1 LQIDNS
7 GYITNDGAACGTGNG
22 TVNTGASG
30 QIAYYSGNG
39 TTLAGTGAVPVV
51 AGGTGASTV
60 AGALANLGGMS
71 LAQTSTQTMAGSLNL
86 PMLEG
91 TLNAD
96 QAQSPSG
103 VGNNG
108 IINSITQCASMAYEC
123 SILAPALYSM
133 TEGQPFGGAP
143 LNYYPPILN
152 GPASAQALGGSS
164 VGYNSL
170 ITSGPKPTQPTAM
183 FLDMRYGVPQWIFNQ
198 SQPVGTRFLA
208 SPTFAMNSVS
218 GPGAGPYGAF
228 ANALLL
234 QNMAFGGGR
243 NFYNDKTNLA
253 TLSLQSYKYTQ
264 AQGGGD
270 IDQYVLC
277 IGNGDCVGHTIDTIS
292 YGGPNTTGDEG
303 NESMRF
309 EAIEGGQVFGANVSS
324 ITTGTDGSITV
335 ATSSQTNKGF
345 VGEGRLLI
353 DLTQKY
359 NAGYISSIAASG
371 GNEIVTCTGCA
382 WDSTFG
388 TSTQTTLSAAV
399 ANPVSGTNSFPQ
411 PNVTLVVASSTGF
424 TVGNLACIW
433 DYDYECEEIT
443 AVGTGAVT
451 IATDRLPHPAGAYVT
466 TGGLAGRA
474 IEFEADR
481 VTPGNTNGIAT
492 NPDSGL
498 VSTIRNAI
506 PVMYNSSGN
515 QLAFFQSGN
524 TLPGQT
530 GQRTGRAYLAMGS
543 GGSVAL
549 TVAGGVVTS
558 CTASG
563 GTGYSGSGNPPVVA
577 ISGSY
582 TTAPLVYVYNSQN
595 SAGALNTCVVKN
607 PGTGVT
613 SATATIVPTNP
624 YDIYP
629 ATKVTGVYNV
639 ATGAVDGT
647 LYAEPPAGTFAA
659 GDAVEQPHY
668 FWQHTAGSNNVV
680 GQYIPSLGGAAHNA
694 VSYGMT
700 GVWQGSDAGFVM
712 RNNTNP
718 LVYEEYPAGTPW
730 IQGLGQLIPP
740 YAVSLSGPF
749 RSHINVDTPP
759 YGSTGQGVITV
770 GCGSLGCANW
780 TSGYNV
786 LAVAGN
792 GGSDGLSYNP
802 STRAWV
808 LSGNSFS
815 LNTSGGG
822 NVPIVSGSPTT
833 GHLALW
839 GGGTPETLI
848 DGGAPA
854 GSGTALMTG
863 PTSTVAND
871 GACFADSNGT
881 LMDCGFAPG
890 TVKSFGAPSVNWPSW
905 MVPTVAN
912 GTSTPSLS
920 VAVTSIPNSALA
932 NAATTV
938 NGQSCALGGNCA
950 VTVAAGT
957 LTGSTLAATVTGS
970 SLTSVGTVT
979 SGMWQGTAI
988 SPTYVST
995 GTSGANIPL
1004 LNGTNTW
1011 SASTTTFANGAASAD
1026 YVVIKPGL
1034 SADQIGAL
1042 EFANY
1047 AGTSQWE
1054 VRKDASN
1061 TFRIRDTVNSLDR
1074 FVQYAGGQTVINSGG
1089 TAAVAIN
1096 NTSSAGTGGFT
1107 VYEGGTNYNTL
1118 AFSVTSSGNANVT
1131 GTLTSNSLT
1140 DSSVASAA
1148 LLGTNSTGS
1157 LVAETMSGDATLA
1170 TGGALTLATVNSSAG
1185 SYGSSTLIP
1194 AVTVNSKGL
1203 VTAVTTNAAVAP
1215 AMAFTTLTDGS
1226 TVTLATGGLGV
1237 TNATLTLNHSTA
1249 TRTLNV
1255 TGLASGANFTVVLK
1269 QDSTGGA
1276 ALTFGTGCTWYLGTN
1291 AGFAASTG
1299 PSLTAAASGINVMS
1313 VLYDGANC
1321 YANVR

>member
-1 LQIDNS
+1 
-7 GYITNDGAACGTGNG
+7 
-22 TVNTGASG
+22 
-30 QIAYYSGNG
+30 
-39 TTLAGTGAVPVV
+39 
-51 AGGTGASTV
+51 
-60 AGALANLGGMS
+60 
-71 LAQTSTQTMAGSLNL
+71 
-86 PMLEG
+86 
-91 TLNAD
+91 
-96 QAQSPSG
+96 
-103 VGNNG
+103 
-108 IINSITQCASMAYEC
+108 
-123 SILAPALYSM
+123 
-133 TEGQPFGGAP
+133 
-143 LNYYPPILN
+143 
-152 GPASAQALGGSS
+152 
-164 VGYNSL
+164 
-170 ITSGPKPTQPTAM
+170 
-183 FLDMRYGVPQWIFNQ
+183 
-198 SQPVGTRFLA
+198 
-208 SPTFAMNSVS
+208 
-218 GPGAGPYGAF
+218 
-228 ANALLL
+228 
-234 QNMAFGGGR
+234 
-243 NFYNDKTNLA
+243 
-253 TLSLQSYKYTQ
+253 
-264 AQGGGD
+264 
-270 IDQYVLC
+270 
-277 IGNGDCVGHTIDTIS
+277 
-292 YGGPNTTGDEG
+292 
-303 NESMRF
+303 
-309 EAIEGGQVFGANVSS
+309 
-324 ITTGTDGSITV
+324 
-335 ATSSQTNKGF
+335 
-345 VGEGRLLI
+345 
-353 DLTQKY
+353 
-359 NAGYISSIAASG
+359 
-371 GNEIVTCTGCA
+371 
-382 WDSTFG
+382 
-388 TSTQTTLSAAV
+388 
-399 ANPVSGTNSFPQ
+399 
-411 PNVTLVVASSTGF
+411 VTLVVASSTGF

-808 LSGNSFS
+808 LSGR
-815 LNTSGGG
+815 
-822 NVPIVSGSPTT
+822 
-833 GHLALW
+833 
-839 GGGTPETLI
+839 
-848 DGGAPA
+848 
-854 GSGTALMTG
+854 
-863 PTSTVAND
+863 
-871 GACFADSNGT
+871 
-881 LMDCGFAPG
+881 
-890 TVKSFGAPSVNWPSW
+890 
-905 MVPTVAN
+905 
-912 GTSTPSLS
+912 
-920 VAVTSIPNSALA
+920 
-932 NAATTV
+932 
-938 NGQSCALGGNCA
+938 
-950 VTVAAGT
+950 
-957 LTGSTLAATVTGS
+957 
-970 SLTSVGTVT
+970 
-979 SGMWQGTAI
+979 
-988 SPTYVST
+988 
-995 GTSGANIPL
+995 
-1004 LNGTNTW
+1004 
-1011 SASTTTFANGAASAD
+1011 
-1026 YVVIKPGL
+1026 GL
-1034 SADQIGAL
+1034 SL
-1042 EFANY
+1042 P
-1047 AGTSQWE
+1047 S
-1054 VRKDASN
+1054 
-1061 TFRIRDTVNSLDR
+1061 
-1074 FVQYAGGQTVINSGG
+1074 G
-1089 TAAVAIN
+1089 TAAVTRAPGDSSTAVATDAFV
-1096 NTSSAGTGGFT
+1096 TSALAGAVKQTAAGLVSSSSGATTTAHSFSAAFASAPICTASPYSNAGTWYFS
-1107 VYEGGTNYNTL
+1107 TL
-1118 AFSVTSSGNANVT
+1118 PSAQSTGVITYSSSGAQTFSVVCVGR
-1131 GTLTSNSLT
+1131 
-1140 DSSVASAA
+1140 
-1148 LLGTNSTGS
+1148 
-1157 LVAETMSGDATLA
+1157 
-1170 TGGALTLATVNSSAG
+1170 GGA
-1185 SYGSSTLIP
+1185 
-1194 AVTVNSKGL
+1194 
-1203 VTAVTTNAAVAP
+1203 
-1215 AMAFTTLTDGS
+1215 
-1226 TVTLATGGLGV
+1226 
-1237 TNATLTLNHSTA
+1237 
-1249 TRTLNV
+1249 
-1255 TGLASGANFTVVLK
+1255 
-1269 QDSTGGA
+1269 
-1276 ALTFGTGCTWYLGTN
+1276 W
-1291 AGFAASTG
+1291 
-1299 PSLTAAASGINVMS
+1299 
-1313 VLYDGANC
+1313 
-1321 YANVR
+1321 